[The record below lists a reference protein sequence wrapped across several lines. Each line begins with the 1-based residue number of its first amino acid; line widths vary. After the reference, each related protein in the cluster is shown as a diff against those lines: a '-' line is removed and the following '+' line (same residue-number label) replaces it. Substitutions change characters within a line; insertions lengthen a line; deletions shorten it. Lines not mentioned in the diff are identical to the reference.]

1 MGVSLD
7 PMPMIADT
15 AELAAFCQRLSSAP
29 YITVDTEFMREK
41 TYYPQLCLVQ
51 LAGPDEAR
59 AVDPLAPGMDL
70 APLFELMANPN
81 VLKVFHAARQDVEI
95 FLHLSGAVPAPLF
108 DTQVAAMVC
117 GFGDSVGYETLA
129 SQLAKARIDKS
140 QRFTD
145 WALRP
150 LTEKQIQ
157 YALADVT
164 HLRVAYEKLVRKLE
178 RNGRLDW
185 LVDEMAE
192 LASPDT
198 YRTDPENAWKRLK
211 PRSSSPK
218 FLAVLKELAAWRE
231 REAQERDIPRQR
243 MLRDETLMEI
253 AAHHPANVDEL
264 ARTRG
269 MGKGMVE
276 GRMGTALL
284 EAVKRGLALPED
296 QIPKPPERVELPRGL
311 GPVVDLLKV
320 LLKMKC
326 DAHGVASKLVA
337 NSADIEAI
345 AADDHAE
352 IPALHGWRRDL
363 FGEDA
368 LALKHGRLAL
378 GFCTDGRKLRLV
390 PMDPV
395 EPQCA
400 PALVEVD

>member
-1 MGVSLD
+1 
-7 PMPMIADT
+7 MIADT

-70 APLFELMANPN
+70 APLFELMANAN

-145 WALRP
+145 WSLRP

-178 RNGRLDW
+178 RNGRIDW

-284 EAVKRGLALPED
+284 DAVKRGLALPED

>member
-1 MGVSLD
+1 
-7 PMPMIADT
+7 MIANT
-15 AELAAFCQRLSSAP
+15 QELTAFCARLSSAP

-41 TYYPQLCLVQ
+41 TYFPQLCLVQ
-51 LAGPDEAR
+51 VAGPDEAR
-59 AVDPLAPGMDL
+59 AIDPLAPGMDL
-70 APLFELMANPN
+70 APLFELLANPK
-81 VLKVFHAARQDVEI
+81 VIKVFHAARQDIEI
-95 FLHLSGAVPAPLF
+95 FLHLSDAVPQPLF

-140 QRFTD
+140 MRFTD
-145 WALRP
+145 WSLRP
-150 LTEKQIQ
+150 LTEKQVQ

-164 HLRVAYEKLVRKLE
+164 HLRVVYEKLLRKLE
-178 RNGRLDW
+178 RNGRLEW
-185 LVDEMAE
+185 LSEEMGALSE
-192 LASPDT
+192 PGT
-198 YRTDPENAWKRLK
+198 YRTNPEDAWRRLK

-253 AAHHPANVDEL
+253 AAHHPADTNEL
-264 ARTRG
+264 GRTRG
-269 MGKGMVE
+269 LGKGLVE
-276 GRMGTALL
+276 GKMGIALL

-326 DAHGVASKLVA
+326 DEHGVAQKLVA
-337 NSADIEAI
+337 NTADVEAI
-345 AADDHAE
+345 AASDDSDV
-352 IPALHGWRRDL
+352 PALHGWRREL

-368 LALKHGRLAL
+368 LALKHGHLGL
-378 GFCTDGRKLRLV
+378 GFCTDGRRLRLV
-390 PMDPV
+390 PLDPA
-395 EPQCA
+395 EA
-400 PALVEVD
+400 PCESADIPETVDS